1 MDQSTR
7 PRRPSLTQHLQRIL
21 HIDGHGN
28 SRLKT
33 SAPVDSWKQRH
44 HSSSQVSPDA
54 GLTASPQ
61 QQQFIQQRAH
71 KPQGYLDVNENL
83 SHTHTRNHTSY
94 SYTSLGSRLTPL
106 NGEHPERISNSSAHE
121 ACLQKSQASCAPE
134 ETPTKSDICASPT
147 WTSNSPLRNE
157 RRATLRLEAERVE
170 LEKKLMKIEQMEATK
185 DSSPMRREP
194 RRLTKKQ
201 PFGSSSRASSV
212 SADEPRASRRISSFF
227 SSSRHSSRS
236 RSSSLNEDD
245 KGAPRPQS
253 LGPGGTPKSDP
264 STQSATRTLSTT
276 LPERLGTAISKELAV
291 QSNPLLADHT
301 PCLRSQKLSHSEV
314 AMAVGQGTE
323 SNKSFDKI
331 EASTS
336 HVQGFSKL
344 RQEPTEQIAP
354 IPMSI
359 SHVQQ
364 VSDPSELDRSS
375 FAAALNLRKRI
386 SSKVQS
392 HGRLSQPTHSQSN
405 TTQEEN
411 HCELDANDPSKK
423 TSSVIPLSANRP
435 GVRKSMVAFQSGS
448 SRSIPSRTLRGK
460 IQGRHKGFTS
470 SPLAGFPTRND
481 TASQPLDAVPTE
493 QASASFDG
501 LCHTE
506 PSAISKITASSNTN
520 ALHPMTSLQLSNED
534 GREDRHF
541 PSSPLDFTSIAK
553 ESPRTRLLNI
563 SGLSDHSPKP
573 HSSPA
578 IPHTKP
584 KGLPPLK
591 QGVQHAFGPVK
602 THEYGSR
609 GHVLENHSQ
618 SRSARSRSQEW
629 SLAAQKRL
637 EGESISICPCD
648 SNSSDRGKHSPPKGG
663 STNALDYRI
672 GHSTVSLSASLSQ
685 DSESEEYNTADEAA
699 PSASKSQS
707 EESIPVKQL
716 NIASVPASLGA
727 SANKISPSK
736 LHHTSQAVH
745 PNTSA
750 HWTEQVG
757 ENPKHFRRGQL
768 VAKLFVICC
777 HCESWHDLPSEM
789 YAKLAFPA
797 NPAPANHGSASLV
810 GRSGLND
817 RALSEAQVGAVS
829 GSPIQLSVTEF
840 SSPRHVSKSETVAQ
854 SSSPVISC
862 CWCEHNMS
870 RVCCQGW
877 TTVVELRETSLN

>member
-28 SRLKT
+28 
-33 SAPVDSWKQRH
+33 RH
-44 HSSSQVSPDA
+44 RNSSQVSPDA

-83 SHTHTRNHTSY
+83 SHTHTRNITSY
-94 SYTSLGSRLTPL
+94 SYTSLGSRYTPL
-106 NGEHPERISNSSAHE
+106 NGEYPERFSNSSAHE
-121 ACLQKSQASCAPE
+121 TCFQKSQASCAPE

-147 WTSNSPLRNE
+147 WTSNSALRNE

-291 QSNPLLADHT
+291 QNNPLLADHT
-301 PCLRSQKLSHSEV
+301 SSLRPQKLSHSEV

-331 EASTS
+331 EARTS
-336 HVQGFSKL
+336 HMQETSKL
-344 RQEPTEQIAP
+344 RQEPAEQIAP
-354 IPMSI
+354 ISMSI

-375 FAAALNLRKRI
+375 FAAALNPRRRI
-386 SSKVQS
+386 SGKVES
-392 HGRLSQPTHSQSN
+392 HGRLSQPTHSQSS

-411 HCELDANDPSKK
+411 HCELGANDPSKK
-423 TSSVIPLSANRP
+423 TSSSVIPLSANRP
-435 GVRKSMVAFQSGS
+435 GVRKSLVTFQSSS

-460 IQGRHKGFTS
+460 TQGRHKGFTS
-470 SPLAGFPTRND
+470 SPLAGFPTPNN
-481 TASQPLDAVPTE
+481 TASQPLDAVSTE

-501 LCHTE
+501 LCRTE
-506 PSAISKITASSNTN
+506 PSAFSKITASSNTN

-534 GREDRHF
+534 CREDRHF

-553 ESPRTRLLNI
+553 ERPRTRLLNI

-578 IPHTKP
+578 IPNTKP
-584 KGLPPLK
+584 KELPHLK
-591 QGVQHAFGPVK
+591 QEVQHAFGPVK
-602 THEYGSR
+602 THEYGSQ
-609 GHVLENHSQ
+609 GNVLEKHLQ
-618 SRSARSRSQEW
+618 SRSARSRSQDW
-629 SLAAQKRL
+629 GLAAQKRL
-637 EGESISICPCD
+637 EGESVSICPCD
-648 SNSSDRGKHSPPKGG
+648 SNSSGRGEPSPPKGG

-672 GHSTVSLSASLSQ
+672 GCSTISLSASLSQ
-685 DSESEEYNTADEAA
+685 DLESEYNTADEAA
-699 PSASKSQS
+699 SSASKSQS

-716 NIASVPASLGA
+716 NIASVPASLSA
-727 SANKISPSK
+727 FANKTSPSR

-750 HWTEQVG
+750 HWTEQVA

-777 HCESWHDLPSEM
+777 HCESWHDMPSEM
-789 YAKLAFPA
+789 YAKLAFSA
-797 NPAPANHGSASLV
+797 NPAPTNHGPASLV

-817 RALSEAQVGAVS
+817 RALSKAQVGAVS
-829 GSPIQLSVTEF
+829 GSPIQLSVTKF
-840 SSPRHVSKSETVAQ
+840 ASPRHISKSETVAQ
-854 SSSPVISC
+854 LPSPVISC

-877 TTVVELRETSLN
+877 TTIVELRETSLN